1 MPSLRPTRGIV
12 ELGDGELLDARRRAR
27 ARGPVGGMSCISPC
41 APTALTA
48 PGSNV
53 DSCWITAATS
63 AGSTPAA
70 PRARGQE
77 VA

>member
-1 MPSLRPTRGIV
+1 
-12 ELGDGELLDARRRAR
+12 
-27 ARGPVGGMSCISPC
+27 MSCISPC

-70 PRARGQE
+70 PAFVVKRSVNWMGKRICQTASGSE
-77 VA
+77 SPVSVTYSG